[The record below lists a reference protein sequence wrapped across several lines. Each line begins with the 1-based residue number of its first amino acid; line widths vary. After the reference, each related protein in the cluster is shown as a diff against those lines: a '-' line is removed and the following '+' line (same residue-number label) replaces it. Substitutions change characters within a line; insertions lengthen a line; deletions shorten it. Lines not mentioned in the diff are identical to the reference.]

1 MGYWDVQRQ
10 DDGTVIAVRFSRD
23 LWRSRRPDDYQTHR
37 SQLEMTLPVF
47 TQALTTAHQARV
59 TECDGRIGA
68 DESLPMLVTNAN
80 QLRQYYTEVGAPAP
94 AMPPPPCGLAVPD
107 QAENPGLMR
116 DCQALLAASDA
127 LRGDASLNWGV
138 STAISGWDGV
148 TTGGTPSRVTEL
160 DLSSEGLSGSIPAEL
175 GRLFALTT
183 LDLNM
188 NALTGDIPAEL
199 GLLPN
204 LEELRLSG
212 NSLTGCIPLAL
223 KDVATND
230 LSSLNLLYCEPPAP
244 EDLSASATG
253 EASVPLSWSAV
264 ANAST

>member
-1 MGYWDVQRQ
+1 M
-10 DDGTVIAVRFSRD
+10 TT
-23 LWRSRRPDDYQTHR
+23 RPTAP
-37 SQLEMTLPVF
+37 SLEMTLPVF

-59 TECDGRIGA
+59 TEYDGRIGA

-127 LRGDASLNWGV
+127 LRGDASLNWSV

-160 DLSSEGLSGSIPAEL
+160 ELSGESLSGSIPPAL
-175 GRLFALTT
+175 GTFFELTT
-183 LDLNM
+183 LDLSTNS
-188 NALTGDIPAEL
+188 LTGDIPAEL
-199 GLLPN
+199 GRLPN
-204 LEELRLSG
+204 LEEIRLSG

-244 EDLSASATG
+244 EDLSAGTVG

>member
-1 MGYWDVQRQ
+1 
-10 DDGTVIAVRFSRD
+10 
-23 LWRSRRPDDYQTHR
+23 
-37 SQLEMTLPVF
+37 MTDAGVN
-47 TQALTTAHQARV
+47 R
-59 TECDGRIGA
+59 G
-68 DESLPMLVTNAN
+68 LV
-80 QLRQYYTEVGAPAP
+80 YD
-94 AMPPPPCGLAVPD
+94 CG
-107 QAENPGLMR
+107 
-116 DCQALLAASDA
+116 ALLAGKDE
-127 LRGDASLNWGV
+127 LRG
-138 STAISGWDGV
+138 TATLDWSVDTSITDWEGI
-148 TTGGTPSRVTEL
+148 TTSGTPSRVTEL
-160 DLSSEGLSGSIPAEL
+160 DLSSEGLNGTIPAEL

-230 LSSLNLLYCEPPAP
+230 LSSLNLLYCQPPAP
-244 EDLSASATG
+244 EDLSAGTAR